1 VKRVHPFCA
10 ALFLLSGL
18 TGAWAG
24 EIDFTGYV
32 EPEIRL
38 FVQEPSQ
45 PRQTNANLSIAGE
58 LTARYLSGDDRHSL
72 VFTPFGRLDQHDQNR
87 THWDIRELRYGFLY
101 EDWELR
107 VGFDKVFWGVTEAVH
122 LVDIVNQTDLIEDPI
137 KQEVKLGQPMLRL
150 RTTQSF
156 GNFDFFVLPVF
167 RERSFP
173 GPAGRPSLDLVID
186 DSLARFESRRKRRH
200 VDFATRYSANIG
212 PFDFGLAYFQ
222 GTGRDPIL
230 EPAIS
235 PLGQLVLAPL
245 YPQIKQVSL
254 DAQATSGAWA
264 YKFEGFWRREAGSE
278 YEAATGGIEY
288 TFFNAIGGR
297 GDLGLVAEYA
307 LDSRGRHARN
317 PYQNDAFMALRWS
330 ANDAASTSL
339 LAGGVIDAK
348 SGALAF
354 RMKGE
359 RRLGNDYRLSLEAY
373 LFGNVPRRD
382 PLHGLADDD
391 YLQLRIARFF

>member
-1 VKRVHPFCA
+1 MKGGPFFGA

-18 TGAWAG
+18 TGIQA
-24 EIDFTGYV
+24 EEVDFTGYV
-32 EPEIRL
+32 EPELRL
-38 FVQEPSQ
+38 FFQNPSQ
-45 PRQTNANLSIAGE
+45 PRQTRSDLSIAAE
-58 LTARYLSGDDRHSL
+58 LTARYLSADDRHSL

-150 RTTQSF
+150 RTTQAF
-156 GNFDFFVLPVF
+156 GTFDFFLLPFF
-167 RERSFP
+167 RERTFP

-186 DSLARFESRRKRRH
+186 DSLARFESSRKRRH
-200 VDFATRYSANIG
+200 LDFATRYSTNIG

-230 EPAIS
+230 TPAIS
-235 PLGQLVLAPL
+235 PLGQLVLAPF
-245 YPQIKQVSL
+245 YPQIKQASL
-254 DAQATSGAWA
+254 DAQAISGSWA
-264 YKFEGFWRREAGSE
+264 YKFEGFWRREARIE
-278 YEAATGGIEY
+278 FEAVTGGIEY
-288 TFFNAIGGR
+288 TFFNVIDGT

-307 LDSRGRHARN
+307 LDSRGRNARN
-317 PYQNDAFMALRWS
+317 PYQNDAFLALRWA
-330 ANDAASTSL
+330 ANDQASTSL
-339 LAGGVIDAK
+339 LAGGVIDAT

-359 RRLGNDYRLSLEAY
+359 RRLGDDYRLSLEAY

-382 PLHGLADDD
+382 PIYGLADDD
-391 YLQLRIARFF
+391 YLQIRIARFF